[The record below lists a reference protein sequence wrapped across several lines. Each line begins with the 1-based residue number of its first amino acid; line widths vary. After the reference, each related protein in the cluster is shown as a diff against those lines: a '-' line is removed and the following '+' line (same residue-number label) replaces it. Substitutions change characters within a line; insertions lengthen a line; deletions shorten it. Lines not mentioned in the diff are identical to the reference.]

1 MEKNENENI
10 TEIDG
15 SINLTGQC
23 TINCNPTFP
32 NSVTTITE
40 TPYFSYSFPEDSEYT
55 KFCSLVDDYVRC
67 LLMGKGDELS
77 NHEILGIYE
86 TAIKLA
92 LFKLQIENNSTKE
105 NYIKEYQETK
115 STDLDYIISSNN

>member
-23 TINCNPTFP
+23 TINCNATFP
-32 NSVTTITE
+32 NSVTTVTE
-40 TPYFSYSFPEDSEYT
+40 TPYFSCSIQEDSEYT